1 MLVKADWL
9 KHCGSRWVDL
19 WFMGFDFGWILMGFG
34 VGICYGF
41 WFRDG
46 FFLLDLYFV
55 GSSCVDF
62 VLIFCGFLCI
72 YRFTVVVVGCCRS
85 GGVGG
90 RFGEVVVDW
99 QWLVYRFRCCVC
111 VGLSVWALCV
121 GMSVMCVVADVG
133 LWWWFQAIKFAWWVG
148 GFAWCLWWW
157 HYDVVVVSCLR
168 ERE

>member
-1 MLVKADWL
+1 MVLVKADWL

-72 YRFTVVVVGCCRS
+72 YRFMVVVVGCYRS

-111 VGLSVWALCV
+111 VGVYRFGYCVWVWVLCV
-121 GMSVMCVVADVG
+121 WWLMWVCDGGFRSSGLLGGLVG
-133 LWWWFQAIKFAWWVG
+133 LFGVFGDGTMMWWLLVA
-148 GFAWCLWWW
+148 
-157 HYDVVVVSCLR
+157 
-168 ERE
+168 